1 MHVTVSQGVQQATVP
16 EGIMSSSSPLDD
28 LRKAGFT
35 NITHSEDNDEYSE
48 SVPEGEV
55 IDITPSAGTTQNHND
70 DVVVTLSKGPMPV
83 AMPNVVGMTRG
94 QAQKSFDDAKL
105 KATYTEEYSDTI
117 PRDQV
122 ISVDPEAGTQLH
134 WGDAVTV
141 TVSKGPEMVT
151 VPDITGKKTEEARK
165 ILEDLGFE
173 VKVSSP
179 LGDLLHTVRFQDPK
193 GGQQVRLRGE
203 DGKKTVITLTVI

>member
-1 MHVTVSQGVQQATVP
+1 MTPELFYLFPHIPAPAPLYATPLQREQTRVLGGP
-16 EGIMSSSSPLDD
+16 EP
-28 LRKAGFT
+28 
-35 NITHSEDNDEYSE
+35 
-48 SVPEGEV
+48 V
-55 IDITPSAGTTQNHND
+55 IQEH
-70 DVVVTLSKGPMPV
+70 
-83 AMPNVVGMTRG
+83 
-94 QAQKSFDDAKL
+94 
-105 KATYTEEYSDTI
+105 
-117 PRDQV
+117 
-122 ISVDPEAGTQLH
+122 H
-134 WGDAVTV
+134 H
-141 TVSKGPEMVT
+141 EMVT

>member
-1 MHVTVSQGVQQATVP
+1 M
-16 EGIMSSSSPLDD
+16 
-28 LRKAGFT
+28 
-35 NITHSEDNDEYSE
+35 
-48 SVPEGEV
+48 
-55 IDITPSAGTTQNHND
+55 
-70 DVVVTLSKGPMPV
+70 
-83 AMPNVVGMTRG
+83 
-94 QAQKSFDDAKL
+94 
-105 KATYTEEYSDTI
+105 
-117 PRDQV
+117 
-122 ISVDPEAGTQLH
+122 DPEAGTQLH